1 METESNSL
9 LAFLLP
15 TCRNLFP
22 YRTMTGVDSLCREQ
36 QRDLQCKCKLQH
48 KCSLSHLSGFGLW
61 LIKKL
66 YLFPLA
72 KVTVHWLGEEELV
85 VCIFRTNLMNK
96 LLDHSR
102 KLIYKEQ

>member
-1 METESNSL
+1 METESSSL

-22 YRTMTGVDSLCREQ
+22 YRSMTGVDSPCREQ
-36 QRDLQCKCKLQH
+36 QKDLQCKCNFQH

-66 YLFPLA
+66 YLFSLV
-72 KVTVHWLGEEELV
+72 KVTVHWLGEELV
-85 VCIFRTNLMNK
+85 CLYLQNK
-96 LLDHSR
+96 FD
-102 KLIYKEQ
+102 EQATGSQQKTDL